1 MAHTDGNELE
11 KLYLDCI
18 HCGLCLPACPTYRE
32 TGNEAESPRGRI
44 YMMRALAEGRLE
56 PSPGA
61 TAHLDSCVGCRACE
75 SACPAGVHYGELLE
89 RARSLYVEP
98 QRPAGM
104 RTAFWRPIIRGVL
117 PHKDRFAVMTLPAR
131 LARRW
136 LVKGGKAPGWLP
148 AAMGRPLEVL
158 PEPQVA
164 PPLPEWT
171 PAVGTERGVV
181 AFLAGCAMPVL
192 YGQANHATVR
202 MLARAGYRVWVPPS
216 QGCCGAASAHDGD
229 RRGAQALARANVA
242 AFEGHAVEAVISNAA
257 GCGAAL
263 KGYPSLL
270 EGDPEWEPR
279 AKALAARARDFSEFL
294 DAVGLPSAPRE
305 MPATVTYHDPCHLAH
320 GQRVREAPR
329 RLIRSVPGVR
339 YTELTEADW
348 CCGGA
353 GSYTLLNPEMSD
365 KLLAH
370 KVRHIQECGAAI
382 VVTANPPCL
391 MQVGMGLARAG
402 TPVRLLHL
410 AEFLDEAY
418 ADY

>member
-1 MAHTDGNELE
+1 
-11 KLYLDCI
+11 
-18 HCGLCLPACPTYRE
+18 
-32 TGNEAESPRGRI
+32 
-44 YMMRALAEGRLE
+44 
-56 PSPGA
+56 
-61 TAHLDSCVGCRACE
+61 
-75 SACPAGVHYGELLE
+75 
-89 RARSLYVEP
+89 
-98 QRPAGM
+98 
-104 RTAFWRPIIRGVL
+104 
-117 PHKDRFAVMTLPAR
+117 
-131 LARRW
+131 
-136 LVKGGKAPGWLP
+136 
-148 AAMGRPLEVL
+148 
-158 PEPQVA
+158 
-164 PPLPEWT
+164 
-171 PAVGTERGVV
+171 
-181 AFLAGCAMPVL
+181 MPVL
-192 YGQANHATVR
+192 YGQVNHATVR

-229 RRGAQALARANVA
+229 RQGAQALARANVA
-242 AFEGHAVEAVISNAA
+242 AFEGHAIEAVISNAA

-263 KGYPSLL
+263 KGYASLL

-279 AKALAARARDFSEFL
+279 AEALAARARDFSEFL
-294 DAVGLPSAPRE
+294 DAVGLPSASRA
-305 MPATVTYHDPCHLAH
+305 MPTTVTYHDPCHLAH

-339 YTELTEADW
+339 YAELTEADW

-370 KVRHIQECGAAI
+370 KVRHIQESGAAI

-418 ADY
+418 TEA